1 MMQCPFL
8 CRCPSASLV
17 AVVLLLLLLL
27 LLLLAWLHPGG
38 ANTSQ
43 AEPLDAQ
50 QPEPSTWYGQV
61 QPVDRTTV

>member
-1 MMQCPFL
+1 MQRHFFR
-8 CRCPSASLV
+8 RCLSAALV
-17 AVVLLLLLLL
+17 AVVLL